1 MLRSIKYRAYP
12 NKEQEIFF
20 AKTFGCTRLIYNLML
35 NEAIKSYAEFK
46 TFDRHTPAYF
56 KDKYEFLKDVDSL
69 ALCNAQLNLNKAFK
83 NRFSKKSKKQSGFPK
98 FKSKKYKQSYKTNNQ
113 GRKIRIEGSKIKLP
127 KLKSPVKIKLHRL
140 PEENW
145 IIKSATI
152 SKTTTNKYHIS
163 VLFETPEIE
172 KLEESEF
179 AVGLDMGLKEFCI
192 TSDGEMI
199 ANLRFYKTSQD
210 KLAQAQRVLARTK
223 KGSNRYE
230 RARLL
235 VAKCH
240 EHIANQRKDFQHKL
254 SKRLIDENQ
263 IIVVEDLNVKGL
275 VKNHKLAKSIS
286 DAAWSQF
293 IDMLEYKARW
303 YGRTFVK
310 VSPWF
315 ASSQIC
321 SRCGV
326 KDGPKPL
333 SIREWACPVC
343 GSINERDIN
352 AAKNILDE
360 GLRILGLGTSLRKL
374 ILSKMK
380 VSYEKVHKF

>member
-1 MLRSIKYRAYP
+1 MSIIFRSIKYRAYP
-12 NKEQEIFF
+12 NKDQEIFF
-20 AKTFGCTRLIYNLML
+20 SKTFGCARFVYNLML
-35 NEAIKSYAEFK
+35 DEAIESYTESK
-46 TFDRHTPAYF
+46 TFNRHTPAYF
-56 KDKYEFLKDVDSL
+56 KDKYEFLKEVDSL
-69 ALCNAQLNLNKAFK
+69 ALSNARLHLNSAFK
-83 NRFSKKSKKQSGFPK
+83 NRFSKKSKKQSGFPR
-98 FKSKKYKQSYKTNNQ
+98 FKSKKYKQSYTTNNQ
-113 GRKIRIEGSKIKLP
+113 GTTIRIEGSKIKLP

-152 SKTTTNKYHIS
+152 SKTTTNKYYIS

-172 KLEESEF
+172 KLEKSEF
-179 AVGLDMGLKEFCI
+179 SIDLDMGLKEFCVI
-192 TSDGEMI
+192 SDGEMI
-199 ANLRFYKTSQD
+199 ANPRFYKTSQD
-210 KLAQAQRVLARTK
+210 KLAQAQRILARTK
-223 KGSNRYE
+223 KGSNRHE

-235 VAKCH
+235 VAKHH

-293 IDMLEYKARW
+293 ISMLEYKAKW

-321 SRCGV
+321 NHCGI

-333 SIREWACPVC
+333 SIREWICPVY

-352 AAKNILDE
+352 AAQNILDE
-360 GLRILGLGTSLRKL
+360 GIKILGLERASGN
-374 ILSKMK
+374 
-380 VSYEKVHKF
+380 

>member
-1 MLRSIKYRAYP
+1 MFRSIKYRAYP
-12 NKEQEIFF
+12 DKEQEIFF
-20 AKTFGCTRLIYNLML
+20 AKTFGCARFVYNLML
-35 NEAIKSYAEFK
+35 DEAIKSYARSK

-56 KDKYEFLKDVDSL
+56 KNKYEFLKEVDSL
-69 ALCNAQLNLNKAFK
+69 ALCNAQLNLDSAFR
-83 NRFSKKSKKQSGFPK
+83 NRFSKKSKKQSSFPR
-98 FKSKKYKQSYKTNNQ
+98 FKSKKYKQSYKTN
-113 GRKIRIEGSKIKLP
+113 RLIIEGSEIKLP

-192 TSDGEMI
+192 TYDGEMI
-199 ANLRFYKTSQD
+199 ANPRFYKTSQD

-263 IIVVEDLNVKGL
+263 IIVVEDLDVKGL

-333 SIREWACPVC
+333 SIREWVCPVC

-360 GLRILGLGTSLRKL
+360 GIRILGL
-374 ILSKMK
+374 
-380 VSYEKVHKF
+380 E